1 VGAGRPHSQTAAPVL
16 LARRELLVSQRAPAV
31 VAVDAPVGGWHDARR
46 RLPFVGPRTY
56 SLYYAG
62 EQIRTIAWHEHGATY
77 WIQNTLTNTVQPRE
91 MLAIAE
97 QTQPVVSPRASA
109 SLAGTGASIPTPQ
122 AVKLP
127 PREAA
132 PLSLAA
138 KLGALL
144 GFVGLAVV
152 ALLALLVLYR
162 RRELIGLREQVAS
175 ALALEASR
183 RAQLLERGPQR

>member
-1 VGAGRPHSQTAAPVL
+1 MRLSVDGTTPVVAYL
-16 LARRELLVSQRAPAV
+16 SSARAPTASTTQ
-31 VAVDAPVGGWHDARR
+31 ANRSARS
-46 RLPFVGPRTY
+46 PGT
-56 SLYYAG
+56 
-62 EQIRTIAWHEHGATY
+62 HGATY

-109 SLAGTGASIPTPQ
+109 SLAGAGASIPTPQ
-122 AVKLP
+122 AVQLP
-127 PREAA
+127 PCEAA